1 MAVSCSGGVA
11 FVITSGGVGGRGGSA
26 VGVLLLLLLSVAEN
40 AAVPL
45 TLLLLMLLLD
55 VWAVTS
61 FKLSFLGVGN
71 FKVPTGTLLAAAA
84 EAAALGTEGGEK
96 FSKDEFAV
104 LLMLLLMLF
113 EWFWL
118 VKVDG
123 MVGATAAAAAAADS
137 LDALALLLSVV
148 DRMASKLK
156 NAEGA

>member
-55 VWAVTS
+55 VWAVAS

-71 FKVPTGTLLAAAA
+71 FKVPTGTLLAGAAV
-84 EAAALGTEGGEK
+84 AAALGTEGGEK

-104 LLMLLLMLF
+104 LLLLLMLF

>member
-26 VGVLLLLLLSVAEN
+26 VGVLLLLLSVAEN
-40 AAVPL
+40 EAAPL
-45 TLLLLMLLLD
+45 TLLLSMLLLD
-55 VWAVTS
+55 VWAVAS

-84 EAAALGTEGGEK
+84 VAAALGTEGGEK

-104 LLMLLLMLF
+104 LLLLMLF

-123 MVGATAAAAAAADS
+123 TVGAAAAAADS
-137 LDALALLLSVV
+137 VDALALLLSVV

>member
-1 MAVSCSGGVA
+1 MTASCSGGVA
-11 FVITSGGVGGRGGSA
+11 FVITSGGVGGRGGSS
-26 VGVLLLLLLSVAEN
+26 VGVLLLLSVAEN
-40 AAVPL
+40 AAAPL

-123 MVGATAAAAAAADS
+123 MVGATAAAAAADS
-137 LDALALLLSVV
+137 VDALALLLSVV